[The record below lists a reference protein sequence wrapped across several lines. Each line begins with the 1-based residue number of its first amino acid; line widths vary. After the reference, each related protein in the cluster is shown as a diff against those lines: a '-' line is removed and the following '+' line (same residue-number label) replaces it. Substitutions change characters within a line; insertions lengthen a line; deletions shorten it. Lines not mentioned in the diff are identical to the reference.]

1 MTPTQ
6 TEIKALVKL
15 LQQDWESP
23 EALAK
28 ALIVELD
35 KSRGSRKLFAAV
47 AQYGDPSGSVFY
59 DAVGP
64 VAGATSARNLLGKML
79 YKSVVSKGAVVPL
92 RNLEGFEA
100 HMAEVDLPVKG
111 KAK

>member
-6 TEIKALVKL
+6 TEIKALVRL

-23 EALAK
+23 EQLAK
-28 ALIVELD
+28 ALIEELD
-35 KSRGSRKLFAAV
+35 DTRGSRTLQVAV
-47 AQYGDPSGSVFY
+47 VQYGDPSGTVFY

-64 VAGATSARNLLGKML
+64 IAGQVSAKKVLSKML
-79 YKSVVSKGAVVPL
+79 YKSIVSKGAVVPL

-100 HMAEVDLPVKG
+100 KMAKVDLPARPKN
-111 KAK
+111 